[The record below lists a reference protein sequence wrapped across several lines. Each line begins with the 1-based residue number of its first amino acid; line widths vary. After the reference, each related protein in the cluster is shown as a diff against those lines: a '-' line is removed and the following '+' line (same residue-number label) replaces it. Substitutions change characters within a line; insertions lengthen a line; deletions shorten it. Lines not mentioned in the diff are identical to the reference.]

1 MRAALAAAGD
11 GGERSGLRDWSF
23 GTLPRT
29 VESRRDGRL
38 LRAYPAL
45 VDEGDSVAV
54 RMLESEAEQRRAM
67 WRGTRRLLLLQAPSP
82 VRFVLGRLPG
92 GAKLTLSR
100 YPHGSATELFD
111 DCIAC
116 AVDALVAGH
125 GGPPWDQEGFARLRE
140 AVRARLQ
147 AAALEVVGEVA
158 RVLEAA
164 GEVQERLR
172 ATTDPALATALEDV
186 RAQLA
191 ELVYPG
197 FVAATGRR
205 RLPDLPRY
213 LRAAARRLERLPR
226 DPQGDRE
233 RMLTVQRL
241 RRSHQELVDRPAGDR
256 PAPEAL
262 EELRWMLEELRVSYF
277 AQQLGTPYP
286 VSEQRFVAAARR
298 VAEKG

>member
-1 MRAALAAAGD
+1 
-11 GGERSGLRDWSF
+11 
-23 GTLPRT
+23 
-29 VESRRDGRL
+29 
-38 LRAYPAL
+38 
-45 VDEGDSVAV
+45 
-54 RMLESEAEQRRAM
+54 MLESEAEQRRAM

-147 AAALEVVGEVA
+147 AATLEVVGEVA

-172 ATTDPALATALEDV
+172 ATTDPALAPALEDV

-241 RRSHQELVDRPAGDR
+241 RRSHQELVGRPAGDR
-256 PAPEAL
+256 PAPEA
-262 EELRWMLEELRVSYF
+262 LEELRVSYF